1 MKYDERDI
9 DILTRTLYGEA
20 KSGSV
25 QDAQAIACVVL
36 NRVHY
41 RNWPNKI
48 ADVCLQ
54 PWQFSC
60 WNHNDPNR
68 DRIMKAKSGK
78 WFDRCRQIAE
88 DAARGDL
95 DDPTQQSTHYH
106 THAMGKPKWAKKRWP
121 VYNTP
126 SHAFYND
133 IDTPPPKT
141 AKQSLDQ
148 ERPIASTRTAKSVAV
163 AATATVAAPVIET
176 MGQVA
181 QAGSLIE
188 TIGDLAP
195 WVLGV
200 IALAAIGYILYAR
213 IDDRRK
219 GLR

>member
-1 MKYDERDI
+1 MKHDERDI
-9 DILTRTLYGEA
+9 DILARTLYGEA
-20 KSGSV
+20 ESGSV
-25 QDAQAIACVVL
+25 LDAEAIANVVL
-36 NRVHY
+36 NRVKY
-41 RNWPNKI
+41 PNWPNNI

-60 WNHNDPNR
+60 WNQNDPNR
-68 DRIMKAKSGK
+68 DRIMKAKGGK
-78 WFDRCRQIAE
+78 WFQKCCQIAE
-88 DAARGDL
+88 DAAKGVL
-95 DDPTQQSTHYH
+95 DDPTDQSTHYH
-106 THAMGKPKWAKKRWP
+106 THAMGKPKWARKHEP

-133 IDTPPPKT
+133 IDTKPPQT

-148 ERPIASTRTAKSVAV
+148 ERPISSTRTAKSVAV

-176 MGQVA
+176 MSQVA
-181 QAGSLIE
+181 QAGSLVE

-195 WVLGV
+195 WVLGL